1 MVVWGTCLWTCLWI
15 GIPRSKH
22 LQAQFKVETVAFL
35 PWSKLWVTVTPVEMS
50 PVAMSHSSFEFFWCV
65 LSIDPFD
72 TCLFH
77 SLLSCFEQHLCNHMK
92 IPASMVPPPIVC
104 SSLSGPGPGEEFEEH
119 EGFEVLW
126 AQKMLGADGQEQE
139 ISMLLLD
146 WLHLDFEAC
155 QRTSD
160 ITISAHVRIIK
171 YLSTAKAVFYMFYF
185 WFKDLGLYFWLRFL
199 KNQLVQWM
207 VHQPVAYETRWIIVL
222 FNINPPVVLTGCTIN
237 SRLRRNI

>member
-1 MVVWGTCLWTCLWI
+1 
-15 GIPRSKH
+15 
-22 LQAQFKVETVAFL
+22 
-35 PWSKLWVTVTPVEMS
+35 MS
-50 PVAMSHSSFEFFWCV
+50 YCDSCWNEPSCYESQFFWCV
-65 LSIDPFD
+65 LILLIHVCFIV
-72 TCLFH
+72 CL
-77 SLLSCFEQHLCNHMK
+77 SWFEQHLCNHMK
-92 IPASMVPPPIVC
+92 IPTSMVTPPIVC
-104 SSLSGPGPGEEFEEH
+104 SSLSDPGPGEEFEEH

-199 KNQLVQWM
+199 FKNQLVQWM
-207 VHQPVAYETRWIIVL
+207 VHQPVACETRWMIVL
-222 FNINPPVVLTGCTIN
+222 FNIKPPVVLTGCTIN
-237 SRLRRNI
+237 SRLSRNIYIYRNQAV